1 MIDAYTLVYGGAGV
15 DCCYLTQRA
24 CIIIIIIMIIFPS
37 FLIVPVSLKVQGVRV
52 PSDSLVDFGDLLYR
66 VNYEPDPSNNNT
78 MLHDE
83 ALLCV
88 TDLVECCESP
98 QPRGDW
104 FYPDGSVVEFDGNPD
119 NKAFR
124 ANRGQNE
131 FRNGRQFYG
140 SVRLWRR
147 FTPTERGRFRCEIPN
162 AANPNI
168 SQTLYAN
175 ICEF

>member
-1 MIDAYTLVYGGAGV
+1 M
-15 DCCYLTQRA
+15 
-24 CIIIIIIMIIFPS
+24 S
-37 FLIVPVSLKVQGVRV
+37 NN
-52 PSDSLVDFGDLLYR
+52 SLVDADDLLYR
-66 VNYEPDPSNNNT
+66 TTREPELEDPSNNNT

-104 FYPDGSVVEFDGNPD
+104 FYPDGRVVEFDGNPK
-119 NKAFR
+119 NRVFR

-131 FRNGRQFYG
+131 FKKGRQFYG

-147 FTPTERGRFRCEIPN
+147 YGPPERGRFRCEIPN
-162 AANPNI
+162 AANPNVN
-168 SQTLYAN
+168 QTLYAN
-175 ICEF
+175 ICEFYFT